1 MTLKQLINITSYEIV
16 DKYVEKALIYEKE
29 IEDSEE
35 LLQKLIELIYDF
47 LEELMKLVIEYL
59 QAEYQISPSKL
70 TEEQIES
77 LFYTK
82 DGKTFKQR
90 LKKYVSERDNKHKDK
105 FLYNIHRFLST
116 ESIGAINKILFFKAK
131 DHFMYCKVNDLY
143 CCEYCMDIVLSLE
156 NWTPVEDIDIKD
168 LPPYHPECQ
177 CIIIFSNNK
186 DEE

>member
-16 DKYVEKALIYEKE
+16 DKYTEKAIIYEKE

-35 LLQKLIELIYDF
+35 LYEKLEELIYDF

-82 DGKTFKQR
+82 DGKNLSSV
-90 LKKYVSERDNKHKDK
+90 LKN
-105 FLYNIHRFLST
+105 
-116 ESIGAINKILFFKAK
+116 
-131 DHFMYCKVNDLY
+131 M
-143 CCEYCMDIVLSLE
+143 
-156 NWTPVEDIDIKD
+156 
-168 LPPYHPECQ
+168 
-177 CIIIFSNNK
+177 
-186 DEE
+186 

>member
-1 MTLKQLINITSYEIV
+1 MTLKQLIDTIAYEIV
-16 DKYVEKALIYEKE
+16 DKYVEKILIYERE

-35 LLQKLIELIYDF
+35 LSKKLVELIYDF
-47 LEELMKLVIEYL
+47 LEELMRLVIKYL
-59 QAEYQISPSKL
+59 QEEYQISPSKL

-77 LFYTK
+77 LFYTL
-82 DGKTFKQR
+82 DGKTFKER
-90 LKKYVSERDNKHKDK
+90 IKEYVKVRDNKPK

-116 ESIGAINKILFFKAK
+116 ESIGATNKILFFKAK

-156 NWTPVEDIDIKD
+156 NWTPVEDVDIRD

-177 CIIIFSNNK
+177 CVIIFSNNK

>member
-16 DKYVEKALIYEKE
+16 DKYVEKAIISERE
-29 IEDSEE
+29 IKDSEE
-35 LLQKLIELIYDF
+35 LYKRLEESIYDF

-59 QAEYQISPSKL
+59 QEEYQISPSKL

-90 LKKYVSERDNKHKDK
+90 LKKYVSERDNKHN
-105 FLYNIHRFLST
+105 FLYNIHRFLSI
-116 ESIGAINKILFFKAK
+116 ESIGVINKMLFFKAK

-156 NWTPVEDIDIKD
+156 NWTPVEDVDIRD

-177 CIIIFSNNK
+177 CVIIFSNNK

>member
-1 MTLKQLINITSYEIV
+1 MTLKQLIDIISYEIV
-16 DKYVEKALIYEKE
+16 DRYVERAIIYERE

-35 LLQKLIELIYDF
+35 LSKKLVELIYDF
-47 LEELMKLVIEYL
+47 LEELMRLVIEYL
-59 QAEYQISPSKL
+59 QKKYQISPSKL

-82 DGKTFKQR
+82 DGKTFKER
-90 LKKYVSERDNKHKDK
+90 IKEYVKVRDNKPK

-116 ESIGAINKILFFKAK
+116 ESIGATNKILFFKAK

-143 CCEYCMDIVLSLE
+143 CCELCKEIILPLE
-156 NWTPVEDIDIKD
+156 NWTPVEDIDIRD

>member
-1 MTLKQLINITSYEIV
+1 MTLKQLIDTISKIV
-16 DKYVEKALIYEKE
+16 DKYTEKALIYAKE
-29 IEDSEE
+29 IEDPEE
-35 LLQKLIELIYDF
+35 LLKKLVELIYDF
-47 LEELMKLVIEYL
+47 LEELMKLVGEYL

-90 LKKYVSERDNKHKDK
+90 LKEYVSERDNKRK

-116 ESIGAINKILFFKAK
+116 ESITATNKILFFKAK
-131 DHFMYCKVNDLY
+131 DYFKYCKVNDLY
-143 CCEYCMDIVLSLE
+143 CCDYCMEIVSSLE
-156 NWTPVEDIDIKD
+156 NWILIEDADKMD

-177 CIIIFSNNK
+177 CVLIFSNSK

>member
-1 MTLKQLINITSYEIV
+1 MTLKQLIDTISKIV
-16 DKYVEKALIYEKE
+16 DKYTEKALIYAKE
-29 IEDSEE
+29 IEDPEE
-35 LLQKLIELIYDF
+35 LLKKLVELIYDF
-47 LEELMKLVIEYL
+47 LEELMKLVGEYL

-90 LKKYVSERDNKHKDK
+90 LKEYVSERDNKRK

-116 ESIGAINKILFFKAK
+116 ESIGATNKILFYKARE
-131 DHFMYCKVNDLY
+131 HFMYCKINDLY
-143 CCEYCMDIVLSLE
+143 CCERYMDIVLSLE
-156 NWTPVEDIDIKD
+156 CWTPVEDVDIRD
-168 LPPYHPECQ
+168 LPPYHPECK
-177 CIIIFSNNK
+177 CVIIFSNNK